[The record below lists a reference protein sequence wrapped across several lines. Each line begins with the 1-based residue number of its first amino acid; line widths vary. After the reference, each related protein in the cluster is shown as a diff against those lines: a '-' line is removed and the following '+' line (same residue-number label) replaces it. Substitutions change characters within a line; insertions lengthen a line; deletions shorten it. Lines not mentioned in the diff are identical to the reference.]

1 MNTHPLKRAAHRGL
15 TLIEVMIVIAI
26 LLAIG
31 GLVVVNLLP
40 RQDEANIKLAKVQID
55 QIANALDLFKLDMN
69 RYPTEDEGLRAL
81 WSRDAIEDE
90 EEATNWTSAYLKDP
104 TPRDHWGSEW
114 IYRYPG
120 EIRGEAFFDII
131 SLGPDKEEDT
141 DDDIT
146 NHDRF
151 LNEEGEVAE
160 EFEDFTTPDDNAGG
174 G

>member
-1 MNTHPLKRAAHRGL
+1 MINKPSYRRAQRGL

-40 RQDEANIKLAKVQID
+40 RQDEANISLMKVQID
-55 QIANALDLFKLDMN
+55 QISNALDMFKLDMN
-69 RYPTEDEGLRAL
+69 RYPTEDEGLKAL

-90 EEATNWTSAYLKDP
+90 EEAANWTSPYLKDP

-120 EIRGEAFFDII
+120 EIRGESFFDII
-131 SLGPDKEEDT
+131 SIGPDKEEDT

-160 EFEDFTTPDDNAGG
+160 EFEDFTTPDDDAGG

>member
-1 MNTHPLKRAAHRGL
+1 MNTKQSKRAAHRGL

-40 RQDEANIKLAKVQID
+40 QKDKADQNLALVQID
-55 QIANALDLFKLDMN
+55 SFVAALKMFKLDMG

-81 WSRDAIEDE
+81 WVEEAIEDE
-90 EEATNWTSAYLKDP
+90 EEIANWSGPYLENAKPEDN
-104 TPRDHWGSEW
+104 WGSEW

-120 EIRGEAFFDII
+120 EIRGESFYDII

-160 EFEDFTTPDDNAGG
+160 EFEDFTTPDDDAGG